1 MTNEYEKKEFFDQYA
16 QMPRSKGGL
25 PAAGEWHQLRPLFP
39 PLEGKSVL
47 DLGCGYGWHCKF
59 AEEQGG
65 ARILGIDLS
74 ERMIA
79 EAKRRNSGAKITYRV
94 CGIEEYEYPEG
105 IWDLVVSNL
114 ALHYIEDLEQVFQKV
129 HRTLKPEGIFLFNI
143 EHPVFTAGQGQ
154 DWIYENNG
162 RPQYWPV
169 DDYFMPGERRTNF
182 LGCDVIKQHHT
193 LTQIM
198 MGLIN
203 SGFGLEAVE
212 EAKPPEEMMD
222 IPGMR
227 DELRRPMMLLVK
239 ARVRQK
245 EVF

>member
-1 MTNEYEKKEFFDQYA
+1 
-16 QMPRSKGGL
+16 
-25 PAAGEWHQLRPLFP
+25 
-39 PLEGKSVL
+39 
-47 DLGCGYGWHCKF
+47 
-59 AEEQGG
+59 
-65 ARILGIDLS
+65 
-74 ERMIA
+74 MIA

-154 DWIYENNG
+154 DWIYEKNG

-212 EAKPPEEMMD
+212 EAAGKD
-222 IPGMR
+222 CIC
-227 DELRRPMMLLVK
+227 ELRSGDAGERPQGV
-239 ARVRQK
+239 VRRG
-245 EVF
+245 V